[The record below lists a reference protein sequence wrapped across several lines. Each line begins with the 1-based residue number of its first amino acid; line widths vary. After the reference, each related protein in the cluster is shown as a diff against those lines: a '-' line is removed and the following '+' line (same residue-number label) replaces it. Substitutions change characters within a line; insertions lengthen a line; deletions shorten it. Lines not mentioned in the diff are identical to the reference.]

1 MKDMI
6 KDDFKKIGKYKN
18 IIKLIG
24 IVLLFIYIEYIK
36 LIPIIIFNI
45 KEIAGPI
52 AVILDAFKNVILI
65 LILFFIY
72 RKDILKEWDIF
83 RANMVDNVDAGV
95 KYWFVGLLCMVIS
108 NLVIN
113 LVFKTNGAG
122 NEQAVQEYISYMPWM
137 MLINAGILGPFIE
150 EIVFRKT
157 FKDAFKKKWLFVLL
171 SALVFGGMHV
181 IGNIHYWY
189 DVLYIIPYGCLGGA
203 FALAYNETETVFTS
217 ITLHT
222 IHNCVLVMSAILTA
236 FIMI

>member
-1 MKDMI
+1 MPNQD
-6 KDDFKKIGKYKN
+6 
-18 IIKLIG
+18 
-24 IVLLFIYIEYIK
+24 
-36 LIPIIIFNI
+36 
-45 KEIAGPI
+45 
-52 AVILDAFKNVILI
+52 AVIEAYQNSKVLMGISVS
-65 LILFFIY
+65 LF
-72 RKDILKEWDIF
+72 
-83 RANMVDNVDAGV
+83 A
-95 KYWFVGLLCMVIS
+95 
-108 NLVIN
+108 
-113 LVFKTNGAG
+113 
-122 NEQAVQEYISYMPWM
+122 
-137 MLINAGILGPFIE
+137 PFIE

-203 FALAYNETETVFTS
+203 FALAYNETDTVFTS